1 LPIDSLSILPLSTLL
16 AYPILISAGEY
27 PALGLAEGDA
37 DSDLLSDIDALA
49 DIDVLGLI
57 LTEGETDSL
66 LLGLCDGEPE
76 GDAD

>member
-1 LPIDSLSILPLSTLL
+1 
-16 AYPILISAGEY
+16 
-27 PALGLAEGDA
+27 
-37 DSDLLSDIDALA
+37 
-49 DIDVLGLI
+49 VLGLI